1 MIQYLLIQG
10 SWWLHRIKLPWVT
23 IIDRVWQKGTTKNHI
38 KIFQNLFELV
48 RLDLGEDLT
57 LKDYRITESSTCHP
71 SFPQFHPFFPPFL
84 TKEFIDWSTEIL
96 RIMRGQEVPI
106 NEIILKYKTLLV
118 SFIPTSAP
126 PFPGEKVLRV

>member
-10 SWWLHRIKLPWVT
+10 SWWLHRIKLLWVMR
-23 IIDRVWQKGTTKNHI
+23 IYCIWQKETTKNHI
-38 KIFQNLFELV
+38 KIFQNLFELL

-57 LKDYRITESSTCHP
+57 LKDCRITDSSTCHP

-96 RIMRGQEVPI
+96 RIMWGQKVPI
-106 NEIILKYKTLLV
+106 NEIILLKHKTLLV
-118 SFIPTSAP
+118 SFILSQGRR
-126 PFPGEKVLRV
+126 F